1 MENIYGTD
9 CKISYVPRNGRMKK
23 AFTFTNRFGEVTIIG
38 RKKTQNE
45 ILSMMFNTLPTFD
58 EYIEA
63 EKQKQA
69 ERNRLKG
76 VAKNV

>member
-9 CKISYVPRNGRMKK
+9 CKISYVTRNGKMKK
-23 AFTFTNRFGEVTIIG
+23 AFTFTNRFGEITIIG
-38 RKKTQNE
+38 RKKAQHE
-45 ILSMMFNTLPTFD
+45 ILAMLTDTLPTFD